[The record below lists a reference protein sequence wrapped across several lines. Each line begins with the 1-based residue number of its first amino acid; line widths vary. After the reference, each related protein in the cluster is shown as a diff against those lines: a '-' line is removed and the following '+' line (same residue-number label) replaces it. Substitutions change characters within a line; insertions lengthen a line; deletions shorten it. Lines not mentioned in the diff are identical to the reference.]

1 MNEEDDIIKGA
12 RQTDQLERMREN
24 RPNAPQDMTAALKT
38 GGGEFEIDQVD
49 TPKLQGPDWVV
60 ARVKVAGICGTDL
73 RHWKKSE
80 KELECKIMGH
90 ELAGEVIEVGPAV
103 KNVKAG
109 DRVVIETLLG
119 DDSCEWCNIQQYNLC
134 PNLYPVRMRTL
145 SQAFAQYVAGPCRK
159 FYKLPDHVSF
169 EEATLL
175 DTFSVGLHA
184 IQLSGI
190 KLNDKVVVIGS
201 GCIGLGELQ
210 LAKNC
215 GADVL
220 IIDKVDSALD
230 LAKELGADEV
240 VNSDKENAQER
251 VKSFTN
257 GRGADII
264 FECAGGTAM
273 PITLPQAVSY
283 SRIGGKVVI
292 VGGFEKDQKEIR
304 LDWVHIQMS
313 EIRLIPS
320 ASYSY
325 WDIYPEMQISL
336 DLLAKGKINAK
347 KMITHSFPLTEINK
361 AFETAEQKQKTH
373 AVFVALTM

>member
-1 MNEEDDIIKGA
+1 MNEKDDIIKGA
-12 RQTDQLERMREN
+12 RQTDQLHQLREN
-24 RPNAPQDMTAALKT
+24 RPHAPEDMTAALKT
-38 GGGEFEIDQVD
+38 QDGKFEIDEVN
-49 TPKLQGPDWVV
+49 TPKLQGPDWVI

-73 RHWKKSE
+73 RHWKKPE

-90 ELAGEVIEVGPAV
+90 ELAGEVIEGGPAV
-103 KNVKAG
+103 KNVKPG

-119 DDSCEWCNIQQYNLC
+119 DDTCEWCNIQRYNLC
-134 PNLYPVRMRTL
+134 PNLYPVRMKTL

-159 FYKLPDHVSF
+159 FYKLPDNVSF

-190 KLNDKVVVIGS
+190 KLNDKIVVIGA

-220 IIDKVDSALD
+220 IIDKVESALK
-230 LAKELGADEV
+230 LAKELGADEI
-240 VNSDKENAQER
+240 VNSAKENVQDR
-251 VKSFTN
+251 VKAFTN
-257 GRGADII
+257 GRGADIV

-273 PITLPQAVSY
+273 PVTLPEAVSF
-283 SRIGGKVVI
+283 SRINGKVVI
-292 VGGFEKDQKEIR
+292 VGGFEKDQQIQ
-304 LDWVHIQMS
+304 LNWSHIQMS

-336 DLLAKGKINAK
+336 DLLAKGKMNAK
-347 KMITHSFPLTEINK
+347 KMITHSFPLTEIND
-361 AFETAEQKQKTH
+361 AFETALQKEETH
-373 AVFVALTM
+373 AVFVALTL